1 MIQMWK
7 RSIYINSENND
18 LKIKVTT
25 KKNDAVFIEIRIINY
40 LLDINQ

>member
-1 MIQMWK
+1 MIQIWK

-25 KKNDAVFIEIRIINY
+25 KNDAVFIEIRIINY
-40 LLDINQ
+40 LFEINQ

>member
-1 MIQMWK
+1 MWK

-25 KKNDAVFIEIRIINY
+25 KIDAVFIEIRIINY

>member
-1 MIQMWK
+1 MWK

-18 LKIKVTT
+18 LKIKVST
-25 KKNDAVFIEIRIINY
+25 KNDAVFIEIRIINY